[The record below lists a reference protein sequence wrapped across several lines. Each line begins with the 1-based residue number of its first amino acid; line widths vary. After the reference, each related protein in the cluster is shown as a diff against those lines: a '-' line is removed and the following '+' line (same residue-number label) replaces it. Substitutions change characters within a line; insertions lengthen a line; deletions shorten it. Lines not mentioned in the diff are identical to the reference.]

1 MKPLPECFALE
12 QQQNNMKYE
21 HSASASLTS
30 AGCLHT
36 CPHRLTPTWTVSAGL
51 DCAVLCWPECPP
63 VFAASLL
70 CFGVSAS
77 EPCLPPELLSSRLI
91 SSDLWGGREWG
102 EARLYSYPGWI
113 TVPLNHLPSQCRPS
127 SGVVRRRVL
136 YISHTYLLIEMTM
149 KCPYLIKY
157 ETTQMV
163 FQYSSAA
170 DKKNKSNIAIK
181 IPNEF
186 EMFLLSNC
194 MRAPEAVSCFFVTQ
208 QFMRSCAWCS
218 NSSIFTTG
226 PVPGWPC
233 QVSCRMLEE
242 TKTPCKFGI

>member
-1 MKPLPECFALE
+1 
-12 QQQNNMKYE
+12 
-21 HSASASLTS
+21 
-30 AGCLHT
+30 
-36 CPHRLTPTWTVSAGL
+36 
-51 DCAVLCWPECPP
+51 
-63 VFAASLL
+63 
-70 CFGVSAS
+70 
-77 EPCLPPELLSSRLI
+77 
-91 SSDLWGGREWG
+91 
-102 EARLYSYPGWI
+102 
-113 TVPLNHLPSQCRPS
+113 
-127 SGVVRRRVL
+127 
-136 YISHTYLLIEMTM
+136 MTM

-218 NSSIFTTG
+218 NSSILPQALFPADPARSAAACWKRQRLLANLGFKGHEDLSVLQSGWFDDKTQIFQKG
-226 PVPGWPC
+226 KKHNPGNSSWA
-233 QVSCRMLEE
+233 RLAWANMKLAEE
-242 TKTPCKFGI
+242 RSLYGLFRQYVFRWCW